1 MLAYVAMFHHHL
13 YVVPSSIEVK
23 DVHLQKDV
31 TSVYMLLNNLIL
43 LKTQVQGGTL
53 SNKEMIN
60 RPW

>member
-13 YVVPSSIEVK
+13 YVVPLSIEVK

-31 TSVYMLLNNLIL
+31 TSVYMMLNNLIL